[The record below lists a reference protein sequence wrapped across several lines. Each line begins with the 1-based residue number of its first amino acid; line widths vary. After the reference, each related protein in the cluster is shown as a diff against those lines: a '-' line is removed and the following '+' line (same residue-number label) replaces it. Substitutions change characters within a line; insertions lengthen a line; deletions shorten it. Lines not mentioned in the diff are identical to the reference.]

1 MRDTIDILSNDNA
14 LFVTGQCNNRCL
26 MCCQPPVKRDDIDFF
41 YEKNIHLIN
50 SAPIEL
56 PTIGITGGEPTL
68 LGERLFDLIAY
79 IREHLPNTHIQ
90 ILSNGRRFA
99 DGAYAERLAQV
110 AEGMVIVGVPFHSDS
125 PIIHDRIAG
134 AKNAYNQTLIGL
146 YNLAANNID
155 IELRI
160 VLTKQNYQRLPQMAR
175 FLSKNLAFVSTVAFM
190 AMEDIGY
197 TIKNRDLVWIE
208 PQEYM
213 LELQQ
218 ATIYLSQLEFDVSL
232 FNIPLCLLPE
242 SLHPF
247 AKQSISDWKNQYLE
261 ICETCINK
269 AKCCGFFTTS
279 NSVFQGIHP
288 FKNEESQ

>member
-1 MRDTIDILSNDNA
+1 MRDTIDIQSNDNA
-14 LFVTGQCNNRCL
+14 LFVTGQCNNHCL
-26 MCCQPPVKRDDIDFF
+26 MCCQPPVKKDDIDFF
-41 YEKNIHLIN
+41 YEKSIRLID

-79 IREHLPNTHIQ
+79 VRKRLPNTHIQ

-110 AEGMVIVGVPFHSDS
+110 AERMVIVGVPFHSDS

-146 YNLAANNID
+146 YNLAANDID

-160 VLTKQNYQRLPQMAR
+160 VLTKQNHQRLPQMAR
-175 FLSKNLAFVSTVAFM
+175 FISKNLAFVSTVAFM

-208 PQEYM
+208 PLDYIT
-213 LELQQ
+213 ELQQ
-218 ATIYLSQLEFDVSL
+218 AVIYLSQLEFDVSL
-232 FNIPLCLLPE
+232 FNLPLCLLPE
-242 SLHPF
+242 VLRPF
-247 AKQSISDWKNQYLE
+247 AKQSISDWKNYYLP
-261 ICETCINK
+261 ICDNCIAK
-269 AKCCGFFTTS
+269 QKCCGFFSTS
-279 NSVFQGIHP
+279 HSHFKGIHAL
-288 FKNEESQ
+288 

>member
-1 MRDTIDILSNDNA
+1 MRDTIDIQSNDNA
-14 LFVTGQCNNRCL
+14 LFVTGQCNNHCL
-26 MCCQPPVKRDDIDFF
+26 MCCQPPVKKDDIDFF
-41 YEKNIHLIN
+41 YEKNLRLID

-79 IREHLPNTHIQ
+79 IRKRLPNTHIQ

-134 AKNAYNQTLIGL
+134 AENAYNQTLIGL
-146 YNLAANNID
+146 YNLAANDVD
-155 IELRI
+155 IELRV

-175 FLSKNLAFVSTVAFM
+175 FISKNLVFVSTVAFM

-197 TIKNRDLVWIE
+197 TIKNHNLVWLE
-208 PQEYM
+208 PEDYIP
-213 LELQQ
+213 ELQQ
-218 ATIYLSQLEFDVSL
+218 AVQYLSQLEFDVSL
-232 FNIPLCLLPE
+232 FNLPLCLLPE
-242 SLHPF
+242 VLRSF
-247 AKQSISDWKNQYLE
+247 AKQSISDWKNKFLPL
-261 ICETCINK
+261 CETCT
-269 AKCCGFFTTS
+269 AKSECCGFFTTS
-279 NSVFQGIHP
+279 KSTFQGIH
-288 FKNEESQ
+288 SL

>member
-1 MRDTIDILSNDNA
+1 
-14 LFVTGQCNNRCL
+14 
-26 MCCQPPVKRDDIDFF
+26 MCCQPPVKKDDIDFF
-41 YEKNIHLIN
+41 YEKNIRLID

-79 IREHLPNTHIQ
+79 IRKRLPNTHIQ

-99 DGAYAERLAQV
+99 DGSYAERLVQV

-146 YNLAANNID
+146 YNLAANDID

-175 FLSKNLAFVSTVAFM
+175 FISKNLAFVSTVAFM

-208 PQEYM
+208 PLDYM
-213 LELQQ
+213 PELQQ
-218 ATIYLSQLEFDVSL
+218 AVIYLFQLEFYVSL
-232 FNIPLCLLPE
+232 FNLPLCLLPE
-242 SLHPF
+242 VLRPF
-247 AKQSISDWKNQYLE
+247 AKQSISDWKNKYLP
-261 ICETCINK
+261 ICDPCSLKST
-269 AKCCGFFTTS
+269 CCGLFSTS
-279 NSVFQGIHP
+279 HNIFHGLRPVPSEH
-288 FKNEESQ
+288 SL